1 MMPRLFQGFLVGWLA
16 TTSVYAFGLF
26 VETQTLSPS
35 FVMLAA
41 QFIAAYALI
50 VSIPLIV
57 IFRRLRLKSLRSF
70 VLLGLIGATPML
82 VYCLLQREFM
92 YTLLTVVAGAIYG
105 GAFWFFCRDHSE
117 SIAAQQGVP
126 ADVAR
131 PAGERRG

>member
-1 MMPRLFQGFLVGWLA
+1 MLRLFQGFVVGWLA
-16 TTSVYAFGLF
+16 TTSVFTLGLF
-26 VETQTLSPS
+26 VETQS
-35 FVMLAA
+35 FNPIWALLAA
-41 QFIAAYALI
+41 QFIAVYALV

-57 IFRRLRLKSLRSF
+57 AFRRLRLKRLRSF
-70 VLLGLIGATPML
+70 ALLGFIGAMPML

-92 YTLLTVVAGAIYG
+92 YTLLTVAAGAIYG

-117 SIAAQQGVP
+117 SVAAQQGVP